1 MANATESS
9 NFVGIHYPTED
20 NPKCFEYPSPDI
32 CSLIASGEAS
42 AEFGCPDYARVGVPY
57 CSCQH
62 GLDSYDCKFAV
73 KR

>member
-57 CSCQH
+57 CSCRH
-62 GLDSYDCKFAV
+62 GLDSYDCEFAV